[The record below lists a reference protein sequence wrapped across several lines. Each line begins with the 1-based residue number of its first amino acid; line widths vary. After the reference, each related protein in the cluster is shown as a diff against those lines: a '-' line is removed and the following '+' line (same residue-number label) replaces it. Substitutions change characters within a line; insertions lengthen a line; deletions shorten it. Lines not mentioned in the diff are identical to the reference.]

1 MFYNIESANDYTT
14 VGTIMDIGKTL
25 YVNDRK
31 DWHEWLEANFNT
43 ENEIWLIYPAKNS
56 EKPRIQYNDAVEEA
70 ICYGWIDST
79 VKKVDDESFAQRF
92 TPRRQ
97 GSKISEMNK
106 ERARMLIARKKMTKA
121 GLDAISAVFNPEKDK
136 IAKWEISQDIIK
148 AIKADKQAWA
158 NFMKFPEGYKRV
170 RIGYLESQRDHNNE
184 LFNKSLKNFIKMT
197 AKNKKFGMI
206 K

>member
-1 MFYNIESANDYTT
+1 MNL
-14 VGTIMDIGKTL
+14 GKTL
-25 YVNDRK
+25 YVTNRD
-31 DWHEWLEANFNT
+31 DWRAWLSRNHQKER
-43 ENEIWLIYPAKNS
+43 EIWLVYYKKS
-56 EKPRIQYNDAVEEA
+56 SGKPRIHYNDAVEEA

-92 TPRRQ
+92 TPRRH

-106 ERARMLIARKKMTKA
+106 ERVRILIAGNKMTKK

-136 IAKWEISQDIIK
+136 VTKWRIAQDIIK
-148 AIKADKQAWA
+148 AVRADRQAWA
-158 NFMKFPEGYKRV
+158 NFRKFPESYRRV
-170 RIGYLESQRDHNNE
+170 RIGYIESQRSHSNE
-184 LFNKSLKNFIKMT
+184 MFNKSLQNFIKKT